1 MKISR
6 ESRSFVFDEGKERTK
21 DERVCCASF
30 VRISMML
37 DE

>member
-6 ESRSFVFDEGKERTK
+6 ESRSFVVDQSKERTK
-21 DERVCCASF
+21 YERVCCASF
-30 VRISMML
+30 VQVSMML